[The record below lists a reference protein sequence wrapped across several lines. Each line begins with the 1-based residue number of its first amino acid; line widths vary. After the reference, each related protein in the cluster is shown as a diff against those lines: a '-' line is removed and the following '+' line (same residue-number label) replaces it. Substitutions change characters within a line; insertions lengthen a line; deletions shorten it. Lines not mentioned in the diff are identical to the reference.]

1 MKRSVCTFAPLVL
14 LAACGGGAPAPAA
27 PATAASA
34 SAPAPAPSS
43 APSTARQQ
51 PPPPLDAKPS
61 PFPAIQRATLSNG
74 LRVSVVE
81 SHALPVLEL
90 RVLVRAGDGFDAPG
104 VGQITGEML
113 KVGGTRTMTG
123 PELATKVETLGSS
136 LGVDVGRDSTEL
148 SMGVVRG
155 QLDPALAILSEVL
168 RSPRFDAGEL
178 TKLKTRL
185 TDESEDAA
193 RSSGTWAAARILF
206 QTLYPSGSP
215 YAVLGLLPSEIAK
228 VSGAAVRSFHTRLFQ
243 PSNVEV
249 IVAGD
254 VSADAA
260 KNAVEKVF
268 GDWKPGATPP
278 PKVTY
283 PDPKSPDTTRVIVAN
298 RPKSVQSD
306 CIVTELLADRHDPN
320 WPAARVALHVLGGGG
335 TGRLYTD
342 VRETRSL
349 AYRADATYVE
359 LAHGA
364 QPLFAYAGTQAPK
377 TADAVQGILD
387 DLGSMRQ
394 APPVDA
400 DVAASRRYLSDIFA
414 VRMETIGA
422 IADLVGSLR
431 TLDLPDDY
439 WDTYRAALRSVT
451 TAQAD
456 EQAARLASGHYLIVV
471 SGDADVIA
479 GPLARFGDVTVVDP
493 EHDFKTLRTLPKN
506 GTP

>member
-1 MKRSVCTFAPLVL
+1 V
-14 LAACGGGAPAPAA
+14 
-27 PATAASA
+27 
-34 SAPAPAPSS
+34 
-43 APSTARQQ
+43 
-51 PPPPLDAKPS
+51 
-61 PFPAIQRATLSNG
+61 I
-74 LRVSVVE
+74 
-81 SHALPVLEL
+81 EL
-90 RVLVRAGDGFDAPG
+90 RVLVHAGAGFDAPG
-104 VGQITGEML
+104 VGEITGEML
-113 KVGGTRTMTG
+113 KDGGTRTMTG

-136 LGVDVGRDSTEL
+136 LGVDVGRDATEL
-148 SMGVVRG
+148 GMGVVRG
-155 QLDPALAILSEVL
+155 QLEPALAILSEVL
-168 RSPRFDAGEL
+168 RAPRFDPGEL

-185 TDESEDAA
+185 TEESEDAA

-206 QTLYPSGSP
+206 HTLYPAGGP
-215 YAVLGLLPSEIAK
+215 YAVAGLLPSEIAK
-228 VSGAAVRSFHTRLFQ
+228 VSGAGVRSFHSRFYQ

-254 VSADAA
+254 VSADDAR
-260 KNAVEKVF
+260 KAVEKVF

-283 PDPKSPDTTRVIVAN
+283 PEPKAPDATRVIIAN

-306 CIVTELLADRHDPN
+306 CIVTELLPDRHDPH
-320 WPAARVALHVLGGGG
+320 WPAVRVALHVFGGSG
-335 TGRLYTD
+335 TGRLYND

-349 AYRADATYVE
+349 AYRADATYIE

-387 DLGSMRQ
+387 DLGSMR
-394 APPVDA
+394 ASPPADA

-439 WDTYRAALRSVT
+439 WDTYRVALRGVT
-451 TAQAD
+451 AAQAD
-456 EQAARLASGHYLIVV
+456 EQAARFASGHYLILV

-479 GPLARFGDVTVVDP
+479 APLARFGDVTVVDP
-493 EHDFKTLRTLPKN
+493 EHDFATLRTLPKN